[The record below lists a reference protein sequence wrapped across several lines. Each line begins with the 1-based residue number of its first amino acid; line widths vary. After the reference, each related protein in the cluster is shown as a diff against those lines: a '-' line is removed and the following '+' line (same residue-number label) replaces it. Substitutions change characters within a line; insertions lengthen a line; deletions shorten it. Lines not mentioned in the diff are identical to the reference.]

1 MVTMFGSFAD
11 GVRQGV
17 GVVAVDAGAGESAGY
32 CEGIEHADLSPEYHV
47 P

>member
-1 MVTMFGSFAD
+1 MVAMLGSFAD
-11 GVRQGV
+11 GVRQSV
-17 GVVAVDAGAGESAGY
+17 GVVAIYAGVSESAGY